1 MGRMITLGKAQDI
14 NKDVELCYTVNETI
28 SNYAVRALIENSIPF
43 TKNLI
48 PIPFFLRKKFHGA
61 KQVYVITT
69 NPNIYCEARRTIDQ
83 LAPAYKRRLRLSNY

>member
-1 MGRMITLGKAQDI
+1 MGRIISLGKAKDI
-14 NKDVELCYTVNETI
+14 NKDIELCYTVNERI
-28 SNYAVRALIENSIPF
+28 SNYAVRALIENGIPF

-48 PIPFFLRKKFHGA
+48 TIPFFLREKFHGA